1 MAKTQ
6 LPHSSGSLGSIPS
19 QGTRPHMLQLRV
31 PRPQLKILPA
41 ATETL
46 SSQINKYFTKTK
58 TCPYMKIKSGKPASS
73 GHVLLTPGENPIS
86 YVGHHHAHS
95 TVNLG
100 LHVHIHLSSCCLCW
114 GGVEACNSSLLA
126 SKSWSNG
133 HFYSFCLVWFG
144 SLTSQPIFFGSLIR
158 KRATGLP
165 VKVPS
170 PL

>member
-6 LPHSSGSLGSIPS
+6 LPHSSGSLGSIAS

-73 GHVLLTPGENPIS
+73 GHVLDSRRKSHLLCGSPPCTQYRKPWAPRAYPSQQLLPLQGRCGGLQFIP
-86 YVGHHHAHS
+86 VGLQ
-95 TVNLG
+95 V
-100 LHVHIHLSSCCLCW
+100 
-114 GGVEACNSSLLA
+114 
-126 SKSWSNG
+126 
-133 HFYSFCLVWFG
+133 LV
-144 SLTSQPIFFGSLIR
+144 
-158 KRATGLP
+158 
-165 VKVPS
+165 
-170 PL
+170 